1 MCKILTRNNVY
12 EKRGVPR
19 VEVLKKQLRKFQKE
33 FSSSSGLGQD
43 EFQYQKLKLKK
54 LSKVHSYIFDVFMRV
69 FDNKGS
75 FKISILKVL
84 NSLREKAQS
93 DFLDRVDHLYNQL
106 SSFESKYKKVK
117 RESIRRT
124 KEMINQVQTVLA
136 SN

>member
-1 MCKILTRNNVY
+1 VY

>member
-1 MCKILTRNNVY
+1 
-12 EKRGVPR
+12 
-19 VEVLKKQLRKFQKE
+19 
-33 FSSSSGLGQD
+33 
-43 EFQYQKLKLKK
+43 
-54 LSKVHSYIFDVFMRV
+54 MRV